1 MLAIKNVAWMVF
13 RFLDKRRKRNG
24 GAYGIKVYGKQ
35 RAPPLRQKKK
45 KLLYFDSLGNFLKF
59 TQLIPLIL
67 ISQPTILMV
76 CQLETG
82 SRAQR

>member
-1 MLAIKNVAWMVF
+1 MIFQLVTGIFN
-13 RFLDKRRKRNG
+13 KRRKRNG
-24 GAYGIKVYGKQ
+24 GAYGKKVYGKQ

-45 KLLYFDSLGNFLKF
+45 KLLYFDCLGNFLKF

-67 ISQPTILMV
+67 ISQATILMV

-82 SRAQR
+82 SWTQR